1 MFLKCSYFGERTYR
15 RVRCAFDNVSL
26 FCKILLIF
34 IKLPGAAGQHPQRP
48 FLAWSLSIYSNC
60 TEPAGGEH
68 FDRQDYDSYCQ
79 SVLRIWH
86 VTGCLRLWWW
96 RLWSKMARTLCKW
109 FFNPRLFPGNFG
121 LRACVAGAYNHVL
134 SQLNK
139 LQYKAGP
146 SNTWQLKYNYNMCQ
160 LYKLNCRGKTIKLY
174 VRGPRV

>member
-34 IKLPGAAGQHPQRP
+34 IKIPGAAGQHPQRP

-146 SNTWQLKYNYNMCQ
+146 SNTWQLKYKY
-160 LYKLNCRGKTIKLY
+160 
-174 VRGPRV
+174 